1 MKRVILLIFY
11 AMICF
16 APLHADNEP
25 DFYFEGLGYNIMSK
39 TDLTCE
45 IGKSSYGGEVIT
57 RPTVEYQGKTFTVLG
72 VGSEAFHLSRCT
84 QATIG
89 NGITYIGSDA
99 FSICSNLRK
108 VTLTPSI
115 IDLGSNSFGYNEKL
129 EEVVVEDGDEELI
142 FQKTMVNFSPF
153 ENTSIK
159 KLYVGRN
166 HNKDVFLGSCKQV
179 TDLELGDKVTKF
191 ELSEFPSLRRL
202 IIGKNLDFLP
212 YMDTGDYLTS
222 ITVKAE
228 TPQNI
233 GGFTKRTYLNATLF
247 VPKGTKELYEKA
259 AGWSEFWDI
268 REYVPTNITNNR
280 IDKSRV
286 VKEYSLEGIERKGYS
301 KAVRIVR
308 KSNGS
313 TLKIFK

>member
-1 MKRVILLIFY
+1 MKRIILSIIY

-25 DFYFEGLGYNIMSK
+25 DFYFEGLGYNIISK
-39 TDLTCE
+39 NDLTCE

-57 RPTVEYQGKTFTVLG
+57 RPTVEYRGKTFTVLG
-72 VGSEAFHLSRCT
+72 VGAGSFHLGRCT

-89 NGITYIGSDA
+89 NGLTYVGSDA

-301 KAVRIVR
+301 KVVRIVR

>member
-1 MKRVILLIFY
+1 MKRIILSIIY

-25 DFYFEGLGYNIMSK
+25 DFYFEGLGYNIISK
-39 TDLTCE
+39 NDLTCE

-57 RPTVEYQGKTFTVLG
+57 RPTVEYRGKTFTVLG
-72 VGSEAFHLSRCT
+72 VGAGSFHLGRCT

-89 NGITYIGSDA
+89 NGLTYVGSDA

-153 ENTSIK
+153 ENTSFK

-259 AGWSEFWDI
+259 AGWSKFWDI

-301 KAVRIVR
+301 KVVRIVR

>member
-1 MKRVILLIFY
+1 MKRIILSIIY

-25 DFYFEGLGYNIMSK
+25 DFYFEGLGYNIISK
-39 TDLTCE
+39 NDLTCE
-45 IGKSSYGGEVIT
+45 MGKSSYGGEVIT
-57 RPTVEYQGKTFTVLG
+57 RPTVEYRGKTFTVLG
-72 VGSEAFHLSRCT
+72 VGAGSFHLGRCT

-89 NGITYIGSDA
+89 NGLTYVGSDA

-268 REYVPTNITNNR
+268 REYVPTNITNSR

-313 TLKIFK
+313 TLKILK

>member
-1 MKRVILLIFY
+1 
-11 AMICF
+11 MICF

-25 DFYFEGLGYNIMSK
+25 DFYFEGLGYNIISK
-39 TDLTCE
+39 NDLTCE

-57 RPTVEYQGKTFTVLG
+57 RPTVEYRGKTFTVLG
-72 VGSEAFHLSRCT
+72 VGAGSFHLGRCT

-89 NGITYIGSDA
+89 NGLTYVGSDA

-179 TDLELGDKVTKF
+179 QTW
-191 ELSEFPSLRRL
+191 
-202 IIGKNLDFLP
+202 N
-212 YMDTGDYLTS
+212 
-222 ITVKAE
+222 
-228 TPQNI
+228 
-233 GGFTKRTYLNATLF
+233 
-247 VPKGTKELYEKA
+247 
-259 AGWSEFWDI
+259 
-268 REYVPTNITNNR
+268 
-280 IDKSRV
+280 
-286 VKEYSLEGIERKGYS
+286 
-301 KAVRIVR
+301 
-308 KSNGS
+308 
-313 TLKIFK
+313 

>member
-1 MKRVILLIFY
+1 MKRIILSIIY

-25 DFYFEGLGYNIMSK
+25 DFYFEGLGYNIISK
-39 TDLTCE
+39 NDLTCE

-57 RPTVEYQGKTFTVLG
+57 RPTVEYRGKTFTVLG
-72 VGSEAFHLSRCT
+72 VGAGSFHLGRCT

-89 NGITYIGSDA
+89 NGLTYVGSDA

>member
-1 MKRVILLIFY
+1 MKRIILSIIY

-25 DFYFEGLGYNIMSK
+25 DFYFEGLGYNIISK
-39 TDLTCE
+39 NDLTCE

-57 RPTVEYQGKTFTVLG
+57 RPTVEYRGKTFTVLG
-72 VGSEAFHLSRCT
+72 VGAGSFHLGRCT

-89 NGITYIGSDA
+89 NGLTYVGSDA

-202 IIGKNLDFLP
+202 IIGKNLDLLP

>member
-1 MKRVILLIFY
+1 
-11 AMICF
+11 MICF

-25 DFYFEGLGYNIMSK
+25 DFYFEGLGYNIISK
-39 TDLTCE
+39 NDLTCE

-57 RPTVEYQGKTFTVLG
+57 RPTVEYRGKTFTVLG
-72 VGSEAFHLSRCT
+72 VGAGSFHLGRCT

-89 NGITYIGSDA
+89 NGLTYVGSDA

-308 KSNGS
+308 KCNGS
-313 TLKIFK
+313 TLKILK

>member
-1 MKRVILLIFY
+1 M
-11 AMICF
+11 
-16 APLHADNEP
+16 
-25 DFYFEGLGYNIMSK
+25 
-39 TDLTCE
+39 
-45 IGKSSYGGEVIT
+45 IT
-57 RPTVEYQGKTFTVLG
+57 RPTVEYRGKTFTVLG
-72 VGSEAFHLSRCT
+72 VGAGSFHLGRCT

-89 NGITYIGSDA
+89 NGLTYVGSDA

-247 VPKGTKELYEKA
+247 VPKGAKELYEKA

>member
-1 MKRVILLIFY
+1 MKRIILSIIY

-25 DFYFEGLGYNIMSK
+25 DFYFEGLGYNIISK
-39 TDLTCE
+39 NDLTCE

-57 RPTVEYQGKTFTVLG
+57 RPTVEYRGKTFTVLG
-72 VGSEAFHLSRCT
+72 VGAGSFHLGRCT

-89 NGITYIGSDA
+89 NGLTYVGSDA

-280 IDKSRV
+280 IDKSRI

>member
-1 MKRVILLIFY
+1 MKRIILSIIY

-25 DFYFEGLGYNIMSK
+25 DFYFEGLGYNIISK
-39 TDLTCE
+39 NDLTCE

-57 RPTVEYQGKTFTVLG
+57 RPTVEYRGKTFAVLG
-72 VGSEAFHLSRCT
+72 VGAGSFHLGRCT

-89 NGITYIGSDA
+89 NGLTYVGSDA

-313 TLKIFK
+313 TLKILK

>member
-1 MKRVILLIFY
+1 MKRIILSIIY

-25 DFYFEGLGYNIMSK
+25 DFYFEGLGYNIISK
-39 TDLTCE
+39 NDLTCE

-57 RPTVEYQGKTFTVLG
+57 RPTVEYRGKTFTVLG
-72 VGSEAFHLSRCT
+72 VGAGSFHLGRCT

-89 NGITYIGSDA
+89 NGLTYVGSDA

-313 TLKIFK
+313 TLKILK

>member
-1 MKRVILLIFY
+1 MKRIILSIIY

-25 DFYFEGLGYNIMSK
+25 DFYFEGLGYNIISK
-39 TDLTCE
+39 NDLTCE

-57 RPTVEYQGKTFTVLG
+57 RPTVEYRGKTFTVLG
-72 VGSEAFHLSRCT
+72 VGAGSFHLGRCT

-89 NGITYIGSDA
+89 KGLTYVGSDA

-153 ENTSIK
+153 ENTSFK

-301 KAVRIVR
+301 KVVRIVR

>member
-1 MKRVILLIFY
+1 MKRIILSIIY

-25 DFYFEGLGYNIMSK
+25 DFYFEGLGYNIISK
-39 TDLTCE
+39 NDLTCE

-57 RPTVEYQGKTFTVLG
+57 RSTVEYRGKTFTVLG
-72 VGSEAFHLSRCT
+72 VGAGSFHLGRCT

-89 NGITYIGSDA
+89 NGLTYVGSDA

>member
-1 MKRVILLIFY
+1 MKRIILSIIY

-25 DFYFEGLGYNIMSK
+25 DFYFEGLGYNIISK
-39 TDLTCE
+39 NDLTCE

-72 VGSEAFHLSRCT
+72 VGAGSFHLGRCT

-89 NGITYIGSDA
+89 NGLTYVGSDA

>member
-1 MKRVILLIFY
+1 MKRIILSIIY

-25 DFYFEGLGYNIMSK
+25 DFYFEGLGYNIISK
-39 TDLTCE
+39 NDLTCE

-57 RPTVEYQGKTFTVLG
+57 RPTVEYRGKTFTVLG
-72 VGSEAFHLSRCT
+72 VGAGSFHLGRCT

-89 NGITYIGSDA
+89 NGLTYIGSDA

-153 ENTSIK
+153 ENTSFK

-301 KAVRIVR
+301 KVVRIVR

>member
-1 MKRVILLIFY
+1 MKRIILSIIY

-25 DFYFEGLGYNIMSK
+25 DFYFEGLGYNIISK
-39 TDLTCE
+39 NDLTCE

-57 RPTVEYQGKTFTVLG
+57 RPTVEYRGKTFTVLG
-72 VGSEAFHLSRCT
+72 VGAGSFHLGRCT

-89 NGITYIGSDA
+89 NGLTYVGSDA

-153 ENTSIK
+153 ENTSFK